1 MGSSCWTY
9 VNHEQ
14 CAFFIVERL
23 LIFFYHTNSLNYYQ
37 VHKNHWLQYFNAKM
51 GLLSLQE
58 FHKAFLD
65 AKCSSG
71 DNQEYVFEFLVGQS
85 SPSSQQ
91 YRGNIAEIFWV
102 WQKRKVGDTPTRD
115 LQQWQD
121 FDEEGCH
128 GDQSQEVTELVQSS
142 SSSVPPYPGE
152 GFGTPGGL
160 PILKVIFIIM
170 K

>member
-1 MGSSCWTY
+1 M
-9 VNHEQ
+9 
-14 CAFFIVERL
+14 
-23 LIFFYHTNSLNYYQ
+23 
-37 VHKNHWLQYFNAKM
+37 
-51 GLLSLQE
+51 QE

-121 FDEEGCH
+121 IDEEGCH

-160 PILKVIFIIM
+160 PILKVILIKNNNKII
-170 K
+170 KRHNEVIKLNCFECSLFLLTYCFCFFPIIILL